1 MTVASEILRL
11 CAFACHPT
19 LPDSDWASR
28 GKTIRHPAALIGCCG
43 PMIYLDHNATTP
55 LAPEALEAMRPYL
68 ERFHG
73 NASSIH
79 AAGRE
84 TRAALDDSRD
94 RLAALLGCKSHE
106 IIFTGGGTEANNL
119 ALLGL
124 ARANASRGKHLITCA
139 TEHHAVLHPL
149 EHLQKREGFRL
160 TVLGVDSRGL
170 LDPADVRRALTP
182 ETTLV
187 SVMTANNETG
197 VRQPVA
203 EIAALC
209 RGQGVLFHSD
219 AIQTFGKEALACDA
233 DALSLA
239 AHKFYGP
246 KGAGLLRVRGG
257 IAIERIAFGGSH
269 EGDRRPGTENVAAIV
284 GMARAASLVAAAAN
298 ETGCLAPLREQLWNG
313 ILAAFP
319 AAVRNS
325 DPALSLAN
333 TLNVSFPGLDGESV
347 LINLDLAGIC
357 ASSGSACM
365 VGSIQPSH
373 VLLAMGVPR
382 DVAQATVRFSLGKGT
397 THEEIAE
404 AVRRIGG
411 IFARLREAA
420 ALD

>member
-1 MTVASEILRL
+1 
-11 CAFACHPT
+11 
-19 LPDSDWASR
+19 
-28 GKTIRHPAALIGCCG
+28 
-43 PMIYLDHNATTP
+43 MIYLDHNATTP
-55 LAPEALEAMRPYL
+55 LAPAALEAMRPYL
-68 ERFHG
+68 ERLHG

-94 RLAALLGCKSHE
+94 RLAALLACRPHE

-124 ARANASRGKHLITCA
+124 ARAHATRGKHLITCA

-160 TVLGVDSRGL
+160 TVLGVDARGL
-170 LDPADVRRALTP
+170 LDPAEVRRALTP

-197 VRQPVA
+197 IRQPVA

-209 RGQGVLFHSD
+209 REQGVLFHTD
-219 AIQTFGKEALACDA
+219 AIQSFGKEPLASILCNA

-246 KGAGLLRVRGG
+246 KGAGLLRLRGG
-257 IAIERIAFGGSH
+257 ISIERIAFGGSH
-269 EGDRRPGTENVAAIV
+269 ENDRRPGTENVAAV
-284 GMARAASLVAAAAN
+284 AGMACAAEIAAAATTN
-298 ETGCLAPLREQLWNG
+298 EAARLAPLREQLWHG
-313 ILAAFP
+313 IRAAFP

-347 LINLDLAGIC
+347 LMNLDLAGIC

-382 DVAQATVRFSLGKGT
+382 DIAQATVRFSLGKST
-397 THEEIAE
+397 THEEIAD
-404 AVRRIGG
+404 AVRRMDG
-411 IFARLREAA
+411 IFARLRETAQI
-420 ALD
+420 D

>member
-1 MTVASEILRL
+1 
-11 CAFACHPT
+11 
-19 LPDSDWASR
+19 
-28 GKTIRHPAALIGCCG
+28 
-43 PMIYLDHNATTP
+43 MIYLDHNATTP

-94 RLAALLGCKSHE
+94 RLAALLTCRPHE

-124 ARANASRGKHLITCA
+124 ARAHASRGKHLITCA

-149 EHLQKREGFRL
+149 EHLQKREGFAL

-170 LDPADVRRALTP
+170 LDPADVKRALTS

-197 VRQPVA
+197 IRQPVA
-203 EIAALC
+203 EIDALC
-209 RGQGVLFHSD
+209 REHGVLFHTD
-219 AIQTFGKEALACDA
+219 AIQSFGKEPLTCDA

-239 AHKFYGP
+239 AHKFHGP
-246 KGAGLLRVRGG
+246 KGAGLLRLRGG
-257 IAIERIAFGGSH
+257 IPIERIAFGGSH
-269 EGDRRPGTENVAAIV
+269 EGDRRPGTENVAAVV
-284 GMARAASLVAAAAN
+284 GMARAAELAAAPAN
-298 ETGCLAPLREQLWNG
+298 DAQRLAPLREQLWYG
-313 ILAAFP
+313 IRAAFP

-325 DPALSLAN
+325 EPALSLAN

-382 DVAQATVRFSLGKGT
+382 EIAQATVRFSLGKGT
-397 THEEIAE
+397 TETEIAE
-404 AVRRIGG
+404 AIRRIGA
-411 IFARLREAA
+411 IFTRLHGA
-420 ALD
+420 ALAN

>member
-1 MTVASEILRL
+1 
-11 CAFACHPT
+11 
-19 LPDSDWASR
+19 
-28 GKTIRHPAALIGCCG
+28 
-43 PMIYLDHNATTP
+43 MIYLDHNATTP
-55 LAPEALEAMRPYL
+55 LAPEAMEAMRPYL
-68 ERFHG
+68 EKFHG
-73 NASSIH
+73 NPSSIH

-84 TRAALDDSRD
+84 ARAAIDDSRD
-94 RLAALLGCKSHE
+94 RLAALLACRPHE
-106 IIFTGGGTEANNL
+106 IIFTGGGTEADNL

-124 ARANASRGKHLITCA
+124 ARAHSARGKHLITCA

-149 EHLQKREGFRL
+149 EHLQRREGFRL

-182 ETTLV
+182 ETVLV

-197 VRQPVA
+197 IRQPVA

-209 RGQGVLFHSD
+209 RAQGVLFHTD
-219 AIQTFGKEALACDA
+219 AIQTFGKEPLTCEA

-246 KGAGLLRVRGG
+246 KGAGVLVLRGV
-257 IAIERIAFGGSH
+257 ISVERIAFGGSH
-269 EGDRRPGTENVAAIV
+269 ESERRPGTENVAAIV
-284 GMARAASLVAAAAN
+284 GMARAAELAAASAAD
-298 ETGCLAPLREQLWNG
+298 EAARVLPLREQLWEG
-313 ILAAFP
+313 IRAAFP

-333 TLNVSFPGLDGESV
+333 TLNVSFPGLDGESL

-382 DVAQATVRFSLGKGT
+382 DVAQASVRFSLGKSSAHG
-397 THEEIAE
+397 EIAE
-404 AVRRIGG
+404 AVRRIGA
-411 IFARLREAA
+411 IFARLRETASPA
-420 ALD
+420 

>member
-1 MTVASEILRL
+1 
-11 CAFACHPT
+11 
-19 LPDSDWASR
+19 
-28 GKTIRHPAALIGCCG
+28 
-43 PMIYLDHNATTP
+43 MIYLDHNATTP

-94 RLAALLGCKSHE
+94 RLAALLACRPHE

-124 ARANASRGKHLITCA
+124 ARAHAEQGKHLVTCA

-149 EHLQKREGFRL
+149 EHLQRREGFRL

-197 VRQPVA
+197 IRQPVA

-209 RGQGVLFHSD
+209 RERGVLFHTD
-219 AIQTFGKEALACDA
+219 AIQTFGKEPLTCDA

-246 KGAGLLRVRGG
+246 KGAGLLRLRGG
-257 IAIERIAFGGSH
+257 ISIERIAFGGSH
-269 EGDRRPGTENVAAIV
+269 ESDRRPGTENVAAIV
-284 GMARAASLVAAAAN
+284 GMVRAAELAAATA
-298 ETGCLAPLREQLWNG
+298 TDLAPLREQLWDG
-313 ILAAFP
+313 IRAAFP

-365 VGSIQPSH
+365 VGSILPSH

-382 DVAQATVRFSLGKGT
+382 DIAQATVRFSLGKNT

-404 AVRRIGG
+404 AVRRMDG
-411 IFARLREAA
+411 IFARLRETAA
-420 ALD
+420 IG

>member
-1 MTVASEILRL
+1 
-11 CAFACHPT
+11 
-19 LPDSDWASR
+19 
-28 GKTIRHPAALIGCCG
+28 
-43 PMIYLDHNATTP
+43 MIYLDHNATTP

-68 ERFHG
+68 EKFHG

-94 RLAALLGCKSHE
+94 RLAALLACRPHE
-106 IIFTGGGTEANNL
+106 IIFTGGGTEADNL

-124 ARANASRGKHLITCA
+124 ARAHASRGKHLITCA

-149 EHLQKREGFRL
+149 EHLQRREGFRL

-170 LDPADVRRALTP
+170 LDPADVRRALTA

-197 VRQPVA
+197 IRQPVA

-209 RGQGVLFHSD
+209 REQGVLFHTD
-219 AIQTFGKEALACDA
+219 AIQTFGKEPFAPDA

-239 AHKFYGP
+239 AHKFCGP
-246 KGAGLLRVRGG
+246 KGAGVLLLRGG
-257 IAIERIAFGGSH
+257 ISVERIAFGGSH
-269 EGDRRPGTENVAAIV
+269 ESERRPGTENVAAIV
-284 GMARAASLVAAAAN
+284 GMARAAEIAAASAGD
-298 ETGCLAPLREQLWNG
+298 EPARLIPLREQLWEG
-313 ILAAFP
+313 IRAAFP
-319 AAVRNS
+319 GAVRNS

-333 TLNVSFPGLDGESV
+333 TLNVSFPGLDGESL

-382 DVAQATVRFSLGKGT
+382 ETAQATVRFSLGKGT
-397 THEEIAE
+397 VQEEIAE
-404 AVRRIGG
+404 AVCRIGG
-411 IFARLREAA
+411 IFARLRATA
-420 ALD
+420 SVG

>member
-1 MTVASEILRL
+1 
-11 CAFACHPT
+11 
-19 LPDSDWASR
+19 
-28 GKTIRHPAALIGCCG
+28 
-43 PMIYLDHNATTP
+43 MIYLDHNATTP

-73 NASSIH
+73 NPSSIH

-94 RLAALLGCKSHE
+94 RMAALLGCRPHE
-106 IIFTGGGTEANNL
+106 IIFTGGGTESDNL
-119 ALLGL
+119 AILGI
-124 ARANASRGKHLITCA
+124 ARAHAGRGRHVITCA
-139 TEHHAVLHPL
+139 TEHHAVLHPF
-149 EHLQKREGFRL
+149 EHLQRREGFRL

-170 LDPADVRRALTP
+170 LDPADVRAALTN

-197 VRQPVA
+197 VRPPVP

-209 RGQGVLFHSD
+209 RERGVFFHTD
-219 AIQTFGKEALACDA
+219 AIQSLGKEPLPSGV

-239 AHKFYGP
+239 AHKFHGP
-246 KGAGLLRVRGG
+246 KGAGLLYVRGG
-257 IAIERIAFGGSH
+257 MPVERIVFGGSH
-269 EGDRRPGTENVAAIV
+269 EGERRPGTENVAAVV
-284 GMARAASLVAAAAN
+284 GMARAAELAVIGIEAEAARQT
-298 ETGCLAPLREQLWNG
+298 ELRERLWEG
-313 ILAAFP
+313 IRGAFP
-319 AAVRNS
+319 AARRNS

-333 TLNVSFPGLDGESV
+333 TLNVSFPGFDGESL

-382 DVAQATVRFSLGKGT
+382 DIAQATVRFSLGKGT
-397 THEEIAE
+397 TAREIEDAIVQMG
-404 AVRRIGG
+404 AICD
-411 IFARLREAA
+411 RLACGAA
-420 ALD
+420 K

>member
-1 MTVASEILRL
+1 
-11 CAFACHPT
+11 
-19 LPDSDWASR
+19 
-28 GKTIRHPAALIGCCG
+28 
-43 PMIYLDHNATTP
+43 MIYLDHNATTP

-68 ERFHG
+68 EKFHG

-94 RLAALLGCKSHE
+94 RLAALLACRPHE
-106 IIFTGGGTEANNL
+106 IIFTGGGTEADNL

-124 ARANASRGKHLITCA
+124 ARAHASRGKHLITCA

-149 EHLQKREGFRL
+149 EHLQKREGFQL

-170 LDPADVRRALTP
+170 LDPADVRRALTA

-209 RGQGVLFHSD
+209 REQGVLFHTD
-219 AIQTFGKEALACDA
+219 AIQTFGKEPFAPDA

-239 AHKFYGP
+239 AHKFCGP
-246 KGAGLLRVRGG
+246 KGAGVLLLRGG
-257 IAIERIAFGGSH
+257 ISFERIAFGGSH
-269 EGDRRPGTENVAAIV
+269 ESERRPGTENVAAIV
-284 GMARAASLVAAAAN
+284 GMARAAELAASSAAD
-298 ETGCLAPLREQLWNG
+298 EPHRLIPLREQLWEG
-313 ILAAFP
+313 IRAAFP
-319 AAVRNS
+319 GAVRNS

-333 TLNVSFPGLDGESV
+333 TLNVSFPGLDGESL

-382 DVAQATVRFSLGKGT
+382 ETAQATVRFSLGKGT
-397 THEEIAE
+397 VQEEIAE

-411 IFARLREAA
+411 IFARLRDAA
-420 ALD
+420 SVG

>member
-1 MTVASEILRL
+1 
-11 CAFACHPT
+11 
-19 LPDSDWASR
+19 
-28 GKTIRHPAALIGCCG
+28 
-43 PMIYLDHNATTP
+43 MIYLDHNATTP
-55 LAPEALEAMRPYL
+55 LSPEALEAMRPYL
-68 ERFHG
+68 EKFHG

-84 TRAALDDSRD
+84 ARAAIDDSRD
-94 RLAALLGCKSHE
+94 RLAALLACRPHE

-124 ARANASRGKHLITCA
+124 ARAHSARGKHLITCA

-149 EHLQKREGFRL
+149 EHLQRREGFRL
-160 TVLGVDSRGL
+160 TVLGVDSRGV
-170 LDPADVRRALTP
+170 LDPADVRRAITP
-182 ETTLV
+182 ETLLV

-197 VRQPVA
+197 IRQPVA

-209 RGQGVLFHSD
+209 RAQGVLFHTD
-219 AIQTFGKEALACDA
+219 AIQTFGKEPLTCEA

-246 KGAGLLRVRGG
+246 KGAGVLVLRG
-257 IAIERIAFGGSH
+257 AISVERIAFGGSH
-269 EGDRRPGTENVAAIV
+269 ESERRPGTENVAAIV
-284 GMARAASLVAAAAN
+284 GMARAAELAAASVPDEAAR
-298 ETGCLAPLREQLWNG
+298 LAPLREQLWEG
-313 ILAAFP
+313 IRAAFP

-333 TLNVSFPGLDGESV
+333 TLNVSFPGLDGESL

-382 DVAQATVRFSLGKGT
+382 DVAQATVRFSLGKNT
-397 THEEIAE
+397 TLAEIAD
-404 AVRRIGG
+404 AVRRMGG
-411 IFARLREAA
+411 IFSRLRDTASSA
-420 ALD
+420 